1 MGLDRQPPTHSPF
14 RRPKMLY
21 IEEMKK
27 PAILPRS
34 VIVIGMIGLAVLTI
48 VVILAS
54 YQFRGPIMVGN

>member
-1 MGLDRQPPTHSPF
+1 
-14 RRPKMLY
+14 MLY